1 MALIRSDALNVNDQV
16 DAFSA
21 SLIDAAM
28 QTIPKTGPSSRRV
41 DKPWYNE
48 ACNLAIKNR
57 RKVLHRLEV
66 QPDSSNLQAYRI
78 LRAEARII
86 IRLSKRSS
94 WQAYVSNLNSQTPSK
109 KVWDMIKRLNGKS
122 RKRAGNNIRTST

>member
-41 DKPWYNE
+41 DKPWYSE

-57 RKVLHRLEV
+57 RKTLHRLED
-66 QPDSSNLQAYRI
+66 QLDNSNLQAYRI
-78 LRAEARII
+78 L
-86 IRLSKRSS
+86 
-94 WQAYVSNLNSQTPSK
+94 K
-109 KVWDMIKRLNGKS
+109 KSYHI
-122 RKRAGNNIRTST
+122 